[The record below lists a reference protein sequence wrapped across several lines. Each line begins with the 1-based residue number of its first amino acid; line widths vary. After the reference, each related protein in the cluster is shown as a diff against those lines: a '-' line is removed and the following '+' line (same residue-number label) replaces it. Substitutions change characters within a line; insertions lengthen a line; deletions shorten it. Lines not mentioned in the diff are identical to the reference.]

1 MTLMSLSSCGF
12 AMTVRSSSAYQTQGT
27 PRFLHGDDD
36 LFLDSAHYLKTSS
49 LVFNDTHPKTS
60 RLNSYKYYMAQV
72 TGIFTERGMAW
83 YSEGTSKNV
92 D

>member
-1 MTLMSLSSCGF
+1 
-12 AMTVRSSSAYQTQGT
+12 MTVSSSSAYQTQGT
-27 PRFLHGDDD
+27 PRFLNGDDE
-36 LFLDSAHYLKTSS
+36 LLLDSTHYLKTSS

-72 TGIFTERGMAW
+72 TGSFTDRGMAW
-83 YSEGTSKNV
+83 YSKGTPKNV